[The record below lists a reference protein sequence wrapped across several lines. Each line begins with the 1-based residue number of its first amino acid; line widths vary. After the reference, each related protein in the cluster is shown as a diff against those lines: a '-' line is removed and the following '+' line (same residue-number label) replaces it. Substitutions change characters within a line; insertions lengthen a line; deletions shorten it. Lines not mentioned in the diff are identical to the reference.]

1 MMKTAPE
8 IEGWDPP
15 GEEWPLLF
23 KHAYDVRGAAFEAMV
38 LIDGA
43 LLATITDGHC
53 WLDGVY
59 PYEVSEGDDT
69 ISKAYENLKVFMAG
83 ILADIAA
90 ESTDFGDFEKKAQF
104 FATHPGDECA
114 LEAWKK
120 AVQKVRAGAANV
132 PDIKSRDSDG
142 WKPSVIA
149 VEVPTDHVGAKSVPV
164 VVHDAPLRGE
174 LAA

>member
-1 MMKTAPE
+1 MMKTAAE

-23 KHAYDVRGAAFEAMV
+23 KHAYDVRGAAFKAMV

-90 ESTDFGDFEKKAQF
+90 ESTDFGDFEKKVQF

-132 PDIKSRDSDG
+132 PGYQVSRFRRLE
-142 WKPSVIA
+142 A
-149 VEVPTDHVGAKSVPV
+149 VSHCRGGPHRPR
-164 VVHDAPLRGE
+164 RGE
-174 LAA
+174 IRARSGP